1 MYIVSVI
8 NVATIEWNDV
18 YTLTDMLMLSMD
30 VCVQHTVV
38 YDMGTHVQ

>member
-18 YTLTDMLMLSMD
+18 YNLTEILVLPMVVS
-30 VCVQHTVV
+30 VQHTVV
-38 YDMGTHVQ
+38 